1 MLNESRRPIDNICF
15 ISGVIGNK
23 RETTGQTKIGTRHR
37 HVDDEARYEGT
48 RINDELIGWRQGVR
62 NWQQSSSPL

>member
-1 MLNESRRPIDNICF
+1 VLNKSRRPIDNICF
-15 ISGVIGNK
+15 ICVVIGNK
-23 RETTGQTKIGTRHR
+23 PETTGQTTIGTRHR
-37 HVDDEARYEGT
+37 YVDDEARYEGT